1 MTVPFLQ
8 GDSVWF
14 DVGISVNVDDLKVLH
29 SLVQS
34 VASKWEE
41 IGKQLP
47 PYKHQVAKDKD
58 TLHETL
64 NSWLKHT
71 KPCSLQQLC
80 AALRH
85 ETVNETELS
94 GRLKR
99 EFLATKSK
107 FVLSCYETIDNVWC
121 YISLSLYRCSLYDLF
136 LFSLKTKYST
146 ALNIVQISFHTRC
159 EAEAAVLCTHPMI
172 AEMGG
177 VNLLCEYFDRN

>member
-1 MTVPFLQ
+1 MQKWYILS
-8 GDSVWF
+8 DSVWF
-14 DVGISVNVDDLKVLH
+14 DVGISVNVDNLKVLH

-107 FVLSCYETIDNVWC
+107 FV
-121 YISLSLYRCSLYDLF
+121 ISLAFIVAPCKICFCFHSKS
-136 LFSLKTKYST
+136 ST
-146 ALNIVQISFHTRC
+146 QLH
-159 EAEAAVLCTHPMI
+159 
-172 AEMGG
+172 
-177 VNLLCEYFDRN
+177 